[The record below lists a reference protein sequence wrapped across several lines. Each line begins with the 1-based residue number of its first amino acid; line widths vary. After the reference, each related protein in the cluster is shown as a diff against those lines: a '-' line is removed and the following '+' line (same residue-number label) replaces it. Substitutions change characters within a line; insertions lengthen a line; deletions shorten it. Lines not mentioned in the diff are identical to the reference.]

1 MSRTYPRGCLTS
13 PQRPPPAAAHRQC
26 RAALGGGGAEDWVGG
41 RCRHRST
48 AGGGAYARRM
58 AGGGSRARVARLAV
72 VRWSWTR
79 RGGTATGSTCT
90 FSREVQRARIP
101 RCGAAS
107 RRSLGLCSLLLQRH
121 RSCAVLLAAA
131 RVPGRT
137 AAFSSPLRVLSSR
150 HPPCLRLDHVHALVR
165 LYRSTRSR
173 SSTRLGCTGR
183 PAHFKPRARPFAPS
197 SSNT

>member
-1 MSRTYPRGCLTS
+1 VPRCPG
-13 PQRPPPAAAHRQC
+13 RWRGGG
-26 RAALGGGGAEDWVGG
+26 LGGRALPTPQHG
-41 RCRHRST
+41 RW
-48 AGGGAYARRM
+48 RRVCTSDG
-58 AGGGSRARVARLAV
+58 GGGSRARVARLAV

-79 RGGTATGSTCT
+79 RGGTWPWTRRGGTAAAGSTRTVCIR
-90 FSREVQRARIP
+90 SAPASPQRRRLAP
-101 RCGAAS
+101 PAWLALAS
-107 RRSLGLCSLLLQRH
+107 APVYLARSLGLCSLLLQRH

-173 SSTRLGCTGR
+173 SSTRLGCTSR
-183 PAHFKPRARPFAPS
+183 PAHFKSKARPFAPS

>member
-1 MSRTYPRGCLTS
+1 MSRTHPRGCLTS
-13 PQRPPPAAAHRQC
+13 SQRPPSAAVHRQC

-58 AGGGSRARVARLAV
+58 AGGITRARRALSRGALVLDPQ
-72 VRWSWTR
+72 R
-79 RGGTATGSTCT
+79 RHRFGSTSAHRPKDPR
-90 FSREVQRARIP
+90 SRFP

-150 HPPCLRLDHVHALVR
+150 HPPCLSLDHVHALDR
-165 LYRSTRSR
+165 LHRSTRSR

-183 PAHFKPRARPFAPS
+183 PAHFK
-197 SSNT
+197 